1 MQQLKKQFD
10 SLDSNKKRCITLIF
24 SSFISYF
31 IFFPLNILV
40 VYLIIQGYTKNKE
53 NILEGVIDEI
63 KILWKMLMNV
73 RKSQAKKYRKK
84 AEEWLDEKE
93 TNDDF
98 DVLDNTNIEKE
109 IITNDKKE
117 E

>member
-1 MQQLKKQFD
+1 MQQLSKQFD
-10 SLDSNKKRCITLIF
+10 SLDSNKKRGITLIF

-53 NILEGVIDEI
+53 DIFGGIIDEI
-63 KILWKMLMNV
+63 KILWRMLINLK
-73 RKSQAKKYRKK
+73 KSKLKEEKKFDDDGPN
-84 AEEWLDEKE
+84 E
-93 TNDDF
+93 DF
-98 DVLDNTNIEKE
+98 DELDNNHIGTE
-109 IITNDKKE
+109 INTTDKKE

>member
-1 MQQLKKQFD
+1 MYQLKKKYD

-53 NILEGVIDEI
+53 DIFGGIIDEI
-63 KILWKMLMNV
+63 KILWIMLINLK
-73 RKSQAKKYRKK
+73 KSKLT
-84 AEEWLDEKE
+84 EEDKIDNEPNE
-93 TNDDF
+93 DF
-98 DVLDNTNIEKE
+98 DVLDNNIEPE
-109 IITNDKKE
+109 INTTDKKE